1 VDSFSPYSCRPV
13 SPNVVHAGVAELRHG
28 ARAALALS
36 MEVPPPERRLWRVTH
51 AFSLTWVLLAVEL
64 KHSATRRRYLRSM
77 LPISV
82 LTLALAAFAVS
93 SPWTRGM
100 FRGEDKSEA
109 HPKRGVHVNIG
120 PSKRMF
126 KSGIDIQITPSAPEP
141 PKPAPPPP
149 VAEKTAPVGAGE
161 IKDEADKDDDD
172 KDDDDKDDDDK
183 DDDDKDDAVPQ
194 LAKGATVDVEDEVP
208 TEQEHWSWPS
218 LSALYAALVLIER
231 TLLALTRDYQHMLS
245 RGLCVAAGAVPE
257 DPEVRPRLRV
267 SWKWI
272 RKKIGRKIRG
282 ALILGS
288 IAPLAGVAGALP
300 LVGRVASALVAGGW
314 GFYWLAV
321 FALAA
326 CDIAWGNGLPD
337 EDPVFVRVGLAWGT
351 VPVVGWIPRIY
362 AKIWRRFTRGVRPA
376 CASAER
382 APYEALGLGLSRLI
396 SGLPVINGF
405 LRPVV
410 PVASQL
416 ALRPRLP
423 SSVSPGPS
431 QAS

>member
-1 VDSFSPYSCRPV
+1 MYARGRRVDWFSPYSRRPV

-51 AFSLTWVLLAVEL
+51 AFSLTWVLLAVAL
-64 KHSATRRRYLRSM
+64 KDPATRRRYLRSM
-77 LPISV
+77 LPSSV

-93 SPWTRGM
+93 SPWTRSM
-100 FRGEDKSEA
+100 FHDEDKPERP
-109 HPKRGVHVNIG
+109 HKRGVHVNFG
-120 PSKRMF
+120 VPKKML
-126 KSGIDIQITPSAPEP
+126 KPGVDIHVTPSPPEP

-149 VAEKTAPVGAGE
+149 AAAKTAPVGADDG
-161 IKDEADKDDDD
+161 KHKNDDD
-172 KDDDDKDDDDK
+172 KDDDDDDDK
-183 DDDDKDDAVPQ
+183 DEAVPE
-194 LAKGATVDVEDEVP
+194 LKKGLSVDVDEVP
-208 TEQEHWSWPS
+208 AEPEHWSWPS

-231 TLLALTRDYQHMLS
+231 TLLAFTRDYQHMLS
-245 RGLCVAAGAVPE
+245 RDLCLAAGAVPE

-272 RKKIGRKIRG
+272 RKKISRKVRG
-282 ALILGS
+282 VLIFGS
-288 IAPLAGVAGALP
+288 IAPLAGVADAIP
-300 LVGRVASALVAGGW
+300 LVGGVVSALVAGAW
-314 GFYWLAV
+314 GFYWLSV

-326 CDIAWGNGLPD
+326 SDVAWGSSVPD
-337 EDPVFVRVGLAWGT
+337 EDPVFVRVGLKLGT

-362 AKIWRRFTRGVRPA
+362 AKIWRRLTRGVRPA

-382 APYEALGLGLSRLI
+382 APYEALGLGLSRLL

-405 LRPVV
+405 VRPVV

-423 SSVSPGPS
+423 SSASPGSS
-431 QAS
+431 QAL